1 MGALLEQLVFP
12 AFEPGAGL
20 PLRYEAVRIVE
31 NPLLARWQT
40 VVAEMEWLESP
51 GAPASFA
58 PHLKSATLPG
68 VPVKRTL
75 FQMAR
80 GDETV
85 PNPSNSLLIRSANM
99 LEATS
104 VYRHDL
110 ALQQVSSLPQ
120 NPHAYLAGIGPLSA
134 TVIGFA
140 AQGEAVQFMTGTG
153 DEIPDVNP
161 FVAQFFRRPVFERP
175 SAYYEDLGFAYR

>member
-1 MGALLEQLVFP
+1 
-12 AFEPGAGL
+12 
-20 PLRYEAVRIVE
+20 
-31 NPLLARWQT
+31 
-40 VVAEMEWLESP
+40 MEWLEAP

-68 VPVKRTL
+68 VPIKRTL

-80 GDETV
+80 GDQTV

-110 ALQQVSSLPQ
+110 ALQQVSNLPP
-120 NPHAYLAGIGPLSA
+120 NPHIYLAGIGPLAA

-140 AQGEAVQFMTGTG
+140 AQGEAVQYLTGTG
-153 DEIPDVNP
+153 EEVPDVNP
-161 FVAQFFRRPVFERP
+161 FVTLFFRTPIFERP
-175 SAYYEDLGFAYR
+175 KAYYEDLGLAPR